1 SCFDTDAPFFIHRAK
16 KVDQVVAVRIGEK
29 KLGGLLG
36 PSQEI
41 KGAVLTFKL
50 VDSTEQFELF
60 GCLPTRFN
68 DDAEKCLDG
77 SKARR
82 IGNMEHHTFTQRS
95 LMLVEARFEASGADP
110 EPVNFSEP
118 CSELVGFEVG
128 RTHQLKWSRG
138 ATA

>member
-1 SCFDTDAPFFIHRAK
+1 
-16 KVDQVVAVRIGEK
+16 
-29 KLGGLLG
+29 
-36 PSQEI
+36 
-41 KGAVLTFKL
+41 
-50 VDSTEQFELF
+50 
-60 GCLPTRFN
+60 LPTRFN

-138 ATA
+138 ATALRKIGCLKQAASRVHQCRLECWHIG